1 MDVCKIF
8 TAARTVHSSSWANIG
23 QFLFCFHGGAGPQR
37 EKKKKKKQYEDGWS
51 QQAMFRGL
59 LPHFGLLSDLLKI
72 YPSFLRQDQ
81 AQMLK
86 WLSDSDTLT
95 PVRR

>member
-1 MDVCKIF
+1 MVKFWTIP
-8 TAARTVHSSSWANIG
+8 V
-23 QFLFCFHGGAGPQR
+23 LFPWWSR
-37 EKKKKKKQYEDGWS
+37 STKKKKKKKQCEDGWS

-72 YPSFLRQDQ
+72 YPPFLRQDQ
-81 AQMLK
+81 APMLK
-86 WLSDSDTLT
+86 WLGDSDTLT

>member
-1 MDVCKIF
+1 MSAKFSQLQGQSIALHWQILDNSCSVSMVEQ
-8 TAARTVHSSSWANIG
+8 VHK
-23 QFLFCFHGGAGPQR
+23 
-37 EKKKKKKQYEDGWS
+37 EKKKKQCEDGWS

-59 LPHFGLLSDLLKI
+59 LSHFGLLSDLLKI

-81 AQMLK
+81 APMLK

>member
-8 TAARTVHSSSWANIG
+8 TAAGTVHSSAWANFG

-37 EKKKKKKQYEDGWS
+37 EKKKQCEDGWS

-59 LPHFGLLSDLLKI
+59 LPHFHLLSDLLKI
-72 YPSFLRQDQ
+72 YPPFLRQDR
-81 AQMLK
+81 APMLK